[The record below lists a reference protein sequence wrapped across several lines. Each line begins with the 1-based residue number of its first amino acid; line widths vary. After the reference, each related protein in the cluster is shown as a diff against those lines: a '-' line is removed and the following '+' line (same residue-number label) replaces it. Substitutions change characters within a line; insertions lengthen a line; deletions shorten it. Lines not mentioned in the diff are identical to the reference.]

1 MLFNQDMAGPS
12 FASEAG
18 VSEIKAGG
26 SVSNRFA
33 DDVDQDADDSG
44 SFAFDR
50 RNRRNRR
57 RRL

>member
-1 MLFNQDMAGPS
+1 MAGPS